1 MGLIADVLRG
11 LFGRERNVVAETLEV
26 FRENAEAGAVRDH
39 ASRADALA
47 QFTAEFA
54 RNHAEHGPVSRF
66 DRWMDGVNRLPRP
79 LLALSTLAL
88 LGSAM
93 VDPLWFA
100 ARMQGLAL
108 VPEPLWWLLGVIVS
122 FYFGARQQLKSQGFQ
137 REIAASLAQAPAVA
151 ANVSRINELRAS
163 GPGAPDMDQAS
174 ELDEEDDVNS
184 NYLKENP
191 ALAEWVE
198 LSKVGK

>member
-26 FRENAEAGAVRDH
+26 FRENAEAGAIRDH
-39 ASRADALA
+39 TSRADALA

-54 RNHAEHGPVSRF
+54 RSQTGLGPVSRF

-151 ANVSRINELRAS
+151 ANVSRINDLRAS
-163 GPGAPDMDQAS
+163 GPDAPVMAALSEGDHDQGVII
-174 ELDEEDDVNS
+174 DN
-184 NYLKENP
+184 NMENP
-191 ALAEWVE
+191 ALEEWLE
-198 LSKVGK
+198 LSKAGK

>member
-11 LFGRERNVVAETLEV
+11 LFGRERNVVVETLEV
-26 FRENAEAGAVRDH
+26 FRENAEAGAERDQ
-39 ASRADALA
+39 ARRADALA
-47 QFTAEFA
+47 QLAAEFA
-54 RNHAEHGPVSRF
+54 RGGSSAPRGWF
-66 DRWMDGVNRLPRP
+66 DRWMDGLNRLPRP

-93 VDPLWFA
+93 VDPVWFA

-137 REIAASLAQAPAVA
+137 REIAESLAQVPAVA
-151 ANVSRINELRAS
+151 ANVARIDALRRADPQAPAS
-163 GPGAPDMDQAS
+163 ANSPVLHGDVDAS
-174 ELDEEDDVNS
+174 DYDLV
-184 NYLKENP
+184 ENP
-191 ALAEWVE
+191 ALEDWMA
-198 LSKVGK
+198 LSRAAR

>member
-11 LFGRERNVVAETLEV
+11 LFGRERNVVVETLEV
-26 FRENAEAGAVRDH
+26 FRENAEAGAERDQ
-39 ASRADALA
+39 ARRADALA
-47 QFTAEFA
+47 QLAAEFA
-54 RNHAEHGPVSRF
+54 RGGGSAPRGWF
-66 DRWMDGVNRLPRP
+66 DRWMDGLNRLPRP

-137 REIAASLAQAPAVA
+137 REIAESLAQVPAVA
-151 ANVSRINELRAS
+151 ANVARIDALRRADPQAPAS
-163 GPGAPDMDQAS
+163 ANSPVLHGDVDAS
-174 ELDEEDDVNS
+174 DYDLV
-184 NYLKENP
+184 ENP
-191 ALAEWVE
+191 ALEDWMA
-198 LSKVGK
+198 LSRAAR

>member
-54 RNHAEHGPVSRF
+54 RSQAGQGPVSRF
-66 DRWMDGVNRLPRP
+66 DRWMDGVNRMPRP

-163 GPGAPDMDQAS
+163 EPAAPDIDPEY
-174 ELDEEDDVNS
+174 ELVEDSTVTS

-191 ALAEWVE
+191 ALDEWVE
-198 LSKVGK
+198 LSKVAK

>member
-39 ASRADALA
+39 TGRADALA
-47 QFTAEFA
+47 QFAAEFA
-54 RNHAEHGPVSRF
+54 RSQAGHGPVSRF

-137 REIAASLAQAPAVA
+137 REMAASLAQAPAVA

-163 GPGAPDMDQAS
+163 EPAAPAMSDPS
-174 ELDEEDDVNS
+174 EADHRHGVNES
-184 NYLKENP
+184 NETENP
-191 ALAEWVE
+191 ALTEWME
-198 LSKVGK
+198 LSKAAK